1 MEKKMGKEYTY
12 IADLYREFQEIPS
25 DGIISRTIYND
36 DHIKAILF
44 GFAPGQEL
52 SEHTSSMPAVI
63 HIVKGEARLKLG
75 DDLKESDSGAW
86 VHMPP
91 GLPHSI
97 YAKTPVVMLLI
108 LVKSTEQKG

>member
-1 MEKKMGKEYTY
+1 MGKGYTY

-63 HIVKGEARLKLG
+63 HIVKGETKIGRRSKRGRQRSVGSHVTRA
-75 DDLKESDSGAW
+75 
-86 VHMPP
+86 
-91 GLPHSI
+91 
-97 YAKTPVVMLLI
+97 
-108 LVKSTEQKG
+108 STQHLRKNPCGNATYPC